1 MGGWVGVGIEVIEI
15 GVVRGGYFGGAGL
28 GGDNCLPKY
37 LLNPNFH

>member
-1 MGGWVGVGIEVIEI
+1 MGGGGFGGRNEVI
-15 GVVRGGYFGGAGL
+15 GVVRGGGFGGAGL